1 MKTIRKHIV
10 ILATVAV
17 AGSLLSFTAPMANA
31 DDKDGVTSSRSF
43 PKINTTKKDLLAE
56 SKSVDVEKTSNWG
69 GLGSMSVPKTKSTAE
84 QQAEEQA
91 AQEQAAREQAAAAAA
106 AEASAASRNQTR
118 SATPSST
125 ATTSTTTTSTASAS
139 SSAVVS
145 YASQFVGV
153 SPYVYGGT
161 SPTSG
166 WDCSGFTQYVFAHF
180 GISLPRTSGAQ
191 ASVGTAVAS
200 LADAQPGDLIA
211 NSTHVG
217 IYVGNGMVVNALK
230 PSVGTAYTAVQYAF
244 SGSYSIRRVM

>member
-1 MKTIRKHIV
+1 MKSTRKHIV

-31 DDKDGVTSSRSF
+31 ADKDGVTSSRSF
-43 PKINTTKKDLLAE
+43 PKVNQTKKDLLAE
-56 SKSVDVEKTSNWG
+56 STSVSVESSSKWS
-69 GLGSMSVPKTKSTAE
+69 LGTMSVPKTTSTAS
-84 QQAEEQA
+84 
-91 AQEQAAREQAAAAAA
+91 
-106 AEASAASRNQTR
+106 ASA
-118 SATPSST
+118 SAT
-125 ATTSTTTTSTASAS
+125 ATTVSAS

-145 YASQFVGV
+145 YANQFVGI

-161 SPTSG
+161 SPTTG

-217 IYVGNGMVVNALK
+217 IYAGGGMVVNALK
-230 PSVGTAYTAVQYAF
+230 PSVGTAYSSVATSF
-244 SGSYSIRRVM
+244 TGGYSIRRVL

>member
-10 ILATVAV
+10 ILAAVAV

-31 DDKDGVTSSRSF
+31 ADKDGVTSSRSF
-43 PKINTTKKDLLAE
+43 PKINKTKKDLLAE
-56 SKSVDVEKTSNWG
+56 SKSVDVESDSSWLSTT
-69 GLGSMSVPKTKSTAE
+69 MSVPKTKSTAE
-84 QQAEEQA
+84 QQAEAQA
-91 AQEQAAREQAAAAAA
+91 AQQQAEREQAAAAAA
-106 AEASAASRNQTR
+106 QASAASRSQSR
-118 SATPSST
+118 SATPSTS
-125 ATTSTTTTSTASAS
+125 ATTNTTTTTTTVNAS

-145 YASQFVGV
+145 YAGQFVGV

-191 ASVGTAVAS
+191 ATVGTAVGS

-217 IYVGNGMVVNALK
+217 IYAGNGMVVNALK
-230 PSVGTAYTAVQYAF
+230 PSVGTAYTPVQYAF
-244 SGSYSIRRVM
+244 SGGYSIRRVM

>member
-10 ILATVAV
+10 ILAAVAV

-31 DDKDGVTSSRSF
+31 ADKDGVTSSRSF
-43 PKINTTKKDLLAE
+43 PKINKTKKDLLAE
-56 SKSVDVEKTSNWG
+56 SKSVDVESDSSWLSTT
-69 GLGSMSVPKTKSTAE
+69 MSVPKTKSSAE
-84 QQAEEQA
+84 QQAEAQA

-106 AEASAASRNQTR
+106 AQASAASRSQTR
-118 SATPSST
+118 SATPST
-125 ATTSTTTTSTASAS
+125 AATTNTTTTTVNAS

-145 YASQFVGV
+145 YAGQFVGV

-191 ASVGTAVAS
+191 ASVGTAVGS

-211 NSTHVG
+211 NSMHVG
-217 IYVGNGMVVNALK
+217 IYAGNGMVVNALK
-230 PSVGTAYTAVQYAF
+230 PSVGTAYTPVQYAF
-244 SGSYSIRRVM
+244 SGGYSIRRVM

>member
-10 ILATVAV
+10 ILAAVAV

-31 DDKDGVTSSRSF
+31 ADKDGVTSSRSF
-43 PKINTTKKDLLAE
+43 PKINKTKKDLLAE
-56 SKSVDVEKTSNWG
+56 SKSVDVESDSSWLSTT
-69 GLGSMSVPKTKSTAE
+69 MSVPKTKSSAE
-84 QQAEEQA
+84 QQAEAQA
-91 AQEQAAREQAAAAAA
+91 AQEQAAAAAA
-106 AEASAASRNQTR
+106 AQASAASRSQTR
-118 SATPSST
+118 SATPSAA
-125 ATTSTTTTSTASAS
+125 ATTNTTTTTVNAS

-145 YASQFVGV
+145 YAGQFVGV

-191 ASVGTAVAS
+191 ASVGTAVGS

-211 NSTHVG
+211 NSMHVG
-217 IYVGNGMVVNALK
+217 IYAGNGMVVNALK
-230 PSVGTAYTAVQYAF
+230 PSVGTAYTPVQYAF
-244 SGSYSIRRVM
+244 SGGYSIRRVM

>member
-10 ILATVAV
+10 ILAAVAV

-31 DDKDGVTSSRSF
+31 ADKDGVTSSRSF
-43 PKINTTKKDLLAE
+43 PKINKTKKDLLAE

-69 GLGSMSVPKTKSTAE
+69 GLGTMSVPKTKSTAE
-84 QQAEEQA
+84 QQAEERA
-91 AQEQAAREQAAAAAA
+91 AQEQAAREQAAAEA
-106 AEASAASRNQTR
+106 AEAAAQSAAASRNQTR
-118 SATPSST
+118 TD
-125 ATTSTTTTSTASAS
+125 TTSTTTTTTSTVSAS
-139 SSAVVS
+139 SSAIVS
-145 YASQFVGV
+145 YANQFVGV
-153 SPYVYGGT
+153 SPYVYGGS

-217 IYVGNGMVVNALK
+217 IYAGNGMVVNALK
-230 PSVGTAYTAVQYAF
+230 PSVGTAYTPVQYAF
-244 SGSYSIRRVM
+244 SGGYSIRRVM

>member
-10 ILATVAV
+10 ILAAVAV

-31 DDKDGVTSSRSF
+31 ADKDGVTSSRSF
-43 PKINTTKKDLLAE
+43 PKINKTKKDLLAE

-69 GLGSMSVPKTKSTAE
+69 GLGTMSVPKTKSTAE

-91 AQEQAAREQAAAAAA
+91 AQEQAAREQAAAEA
-106 AEASAASRNQTR
+106 AEAAAQSAAASRNQTR
-118 SATPSST
+118 T
-125 ATTSTTTTSTASAS
+125 ATTSTTTTTTSTVSAS

-145 YASQFVGV
+145 YANQFVGV
-153 SPYVYGGT
+153 SPYVYGGS

-217 IYVGNGMVVNALK
+217 IYAGNGMVVNALK
-230 PSVGTAYTAVQYAF
+230 PSVGTAYTPVQYAF
-244 SGSYSIRRVM
+244 SGGYSIRRVM

>member
-1 MKTIRKHIV
+1 MKSTRKHIV

-31 DDKDGVTSSRSF
+31 ADKDGVTSSRSF
-43 PKINTTKKDLLAE
+43 PKVNQTKKDLLAE
-56 SKSVDVEKTSNWG
+56 STSVSVESSSKWS
-69 GLGSMSVPKTKSTAE
+69 LGTMSVPKTKSTAE
-84 QQAEEQA
+84 QAAEQA
-91 AQEQAAREQAAAAAA
+91 AQERAEAAAAAA
-106 AEASAASRNQTR
+106 AEAAEQSAAASRSETR
-118 SATPSST
+118 SESTSTASASAT
-125 ATTSTTTTSTASAS
+125 ATTVSAS

-145 YASQFVGV
+145 YANQFVGI

-161 SPTSG
+161 SPTTG

-217 IYVGNGMVVNALK
+217 IYAGGGMVVNALK
-230 PSVGTAYTAVQYAF
+230 PSVGTAYSSVATSF
-244 SGSYSIRRVM
+244 TGGYSIRRVL